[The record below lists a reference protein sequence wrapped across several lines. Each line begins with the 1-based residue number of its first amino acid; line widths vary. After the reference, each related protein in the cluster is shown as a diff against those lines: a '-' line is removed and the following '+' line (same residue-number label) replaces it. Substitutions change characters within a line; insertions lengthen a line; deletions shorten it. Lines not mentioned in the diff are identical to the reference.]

1 MLKIERWIF
10 NIFLAT
16 FLIIHLNYRLNISHF
31 SLIFTAADIF
41 LGLIIILYVI
51 RIFKYEN
58 ENNEIISKRK
68 IFFPL
73 LLLISTMFV
82 SIIKNY
88 PKSNVDY
95 LFLWIKFLFIFYYA
109 YINYGNTVKI
119 EDINR
124 ILLLFILVEFTVC
137 SIQYITHTFWGCLP
151 NYLGQGK
158 FNVTTEFKIGN
169 IRGMRALGT
178 SFSPNLLAALL
189 FIALLTAHIDTNR
202 IKSFIFVFLGVITIA
217 MTLSRGIM
225 ILMLFVLL
233 LLSIS
238 QKEIAKTALLIISL
252 FIVYYLLKTNE
263 LEMESLR
270 FGSSTPMGLRRL
282 VGIKI
287 SLNIFRNSSFWGIG
301 FGYFQNF
308 IEIYNIER
316 YLGVR
321 VAPAHNIFFLYL
333 TEGGVFVAISILLML
348 FYLSKVGLSVF
359 FKISESQISRYFS
372 ISLLVMII
380 LLNAYL
386 FCNVSNF
393 IYLFAIVSAI
403 VFINYDKNLLE
414 ESEGDSKLKI

>member
-16 FLIIHLNYRLNISHF
+16 FLIIHLNYRLNIAHF
-31 SLIFTAADIF
+31 NIIFTVADIF
-41 LGLIIILYVI
+41 LGLILILYVT

-58 ENNEIISKRK
+58 ENNEMISKWK
-68 IFFPL
+68 TFLPL
-73 LLLISTMFV
+73 LLLISTMFF

-88 PKSNVDY
+88 PQSNIDY
-95 LFLWIKFLFIFYYA
+95 LFLWVKFLFIFYYT

-124 ILLLFILVEFTVC
+124 IFLIFILLEFAVC
-137 SIQYITHTFWGCLP
+137 TIQYTTHTFWGCLP
-151 NYLGQGK
+151 NYFGQGK

-178 SFSPNLLAALL
+178 SFSPNLLAAFVL
-189 FIALLTAHIDTNR
+189 IALLTAYIDTNR
-202 IKSFIFVFLGVITIA
+202 IKSLLFIFLGATTIA

-238 QKEIAKTALLIISL
+238 QRELTKTALLIISL
-252 FIVYYLLKTNE
+252 FVVYYLFKTRE
-263 LEMESLR
+263 LEMEHLR
-270 FGSSTPMGLRRL
+270 FGSSIPMGLRRL
-282 VGIKI
+282 VGIRI
-287 SLNIFRNSSFWGIG
+287 SLNIFQNNSFWGIG

-308 IEIYNIER
+308 IETYNIER

-321 VAPAHNIFFLYL
+321 VAPAHNILFLYL
-333 TEGGVFVAISILLML
+333 TEGGIFVAISALLML
-348 FYLSKVGLSVF
+348 LYLSKIGLSVL
-359 FKISESQISRYFS
+359 FKISEDQISKYFS
-372 ISLLVMII
+372 IAVLVMIV

-403 VFINYDKNLLE
+403 VFINYDRNLLE
-414 ESEGDSKLKI
+414 EYSEE